1 MNEGWQKIAN
11 TIMLSVITII
21 ITVGTSLIVS
31 GMTKL
36 SEKLDNIVVQSAVNS
51 IEIKAYNIEAEIW
64 KDRIVSLETGQS
76 IATSDRITRTE
87 AMQAIDDIKN
97 WVDKYYA
104 RK

>member
-1 MNEGWQKIAN
+1 MNEGWQKIAT

-36 SEKLDNIVVQSAVNS
+36 NEKLDSIVVQTAVNA
-51 IEIKAYNIEAEIW
+51 IEIKSHNIEAEIW

-87 AMQAIDDIKN
+87 AMRAMEDMKE